1 LKNNF
6 YLKILKKIL
15 FKFRNEALTLSYYA
29 SALLDNLKRYR
40 QLKNWQEFRT
50 QQPSHKSLLK
60 GAVLIS
66 LWFQNCFLEVDD
78 LNHFIGLSEIE
89 YSLESI
95 SQKVK
100 QIFFEMEN
108 ATFTNKEFIDP
119 IKNGRKLL
127 DIINIVLFDEMSF
140 HVTLV
145 DGYDQNLLSIDEVG
159 YV

>member
-1 LKNNF
+1 
-6 YLKILKKIL
+6 
-15 FKFRNEALTLSYYA
+15 
-29 SALLDNLKRYR
+29 
-40 QLKNWQEFRT
+40 
-50 QQPSHKSLLK
+50 
-60 GAVLIS
+60 
-66 LWFQNCFLEVDD
+66 
-78 LNHFIGLSEIE
+78 
-89 YSLESI
+89 
-95 SQKVK
+95 
-100 QIFFEMEN
+100 MEN

>member
-1 LKNNF
+1 M
-6 YLKILKKIL
+6 
-15 FKFRNEALTLSYYA
+15 
-29 SALLDNLKRYR
+29 
-40 QLKNWQEFRT
+40 KNWQEFRT

-60 GAVLIS
+60 GALLIS

-145 DGYDQNLLSIDEVG
+145 EDHDENLLSIDEVG
-159 YV
+159 YVYLTLYI

>member
-1 LKNNF
+1 
-6 YLKILKKIL
+6 
-15 FKFRNEALTLSYYA
+15 LSYYA
-29 SALLDNLKRYR
+29 SDLLDNLKRCR

-66 LWFQNCFLEVDD
+66 LWFQNCFLEDKDD
-78 LNHFIGLSEIE
+78 LIHFISLSEIE

-95 SQKVK
+95 AQKVK
-100 QIFFEMEN
+100 QIFLKTKN
-108 ATFTNKEFIDP
+108 ATFTTKEFIDP

-145 DGYDQNLLSIDEVG
+145 EYHDENLLSIDKVAMLLLG
-159 YV
+159 LDCNIHQCFLLL

>member
-1 LKNNF
+1 M
-6 YLKILKKIL
+6 
-15 FKFRNEALTLSYYA
+15 SYYA
-29 SALLDNLKRYR
+29 SDLLDNLKRCR

-50 QQPSHKSLLK
+50 QPPSHKSLLK

-66 LWFQNCFLEVDD
+66 LWFQNFFLEVDD
-78 LNHFIGLSEIE
+78 LNHFISLSEIE

-145 DGYDQNLLSIDEVG
+145 GGNYDENLLSIDEVG
-159 YV
+159 YVLYLTLTTQQCNCLF

>member
-1 LKNNF
+1 M
-6 YLKILKKIL
+6 
-15 FKFRNEALTLSYYA
+15 SYYA
-29 SALLDNLKRYR
+29 SDLLDNLKRCR

-66 LWFQNCFLEVDD
+66 LWFQNCFLEDKDD
-78 LNHFIGLSEIE
+78 LIHFISLSEIE

-95 SQKVK
+95 AQKVK
-100 QIFFEMEN
+100 QIFLKTKN
-108 ATFTNKEFIDP
+108 ATFTTKEFIDP

-145 DGYDQNLLSIDEVG
+145 GGNYDENLLSIDEVG
-159 YV
+159 YVLYLTLTTQQCNCLF